1 MARRFVA
8 VIGAVIALVAVV
20 LPVQD
25 ASATTWSSRSL
36 GRTPFTCSDTSLWLY
51 RSTQV
56 GATVY
61 AAARDK
67 CGHIAFVSGS
77 PTAGYHIERTPFAGY
92 NGHWDLVDA
101 IARDGATTYFV
112 RVNPRYTTHLE
123 LWVRTSAAKYVQLRL
138 LTTAGGAG
146 VSRFPVTAVAAAG
159 GHWAVVWRQ
168 FNKYQT
174 LTTYAESTM
183 PGHNG
188 RTEQVTAVASTV
200 SNSPVGLV
208 ATSSSSV
215 KLILAHST
223 SSLVSFLALQSTTS
237 GWSAGRTLVSAKL
250 TNGAGANLSALGVV
264 QHSVTTYLLVYR
276 STSSAADLE
285 TITDSGST
293 PHRVVVTTTA
303 ASMTAAYAV
312 DPATGYQWIATVR
325 GTNYD
330 RTDLYSNA
338 TGTWRSRALS
348 FGSDV
353 GLDGL
358 TAYSGKPAVYYSPA
372 STPQDTVYYAH

>member
-1 MARRFVA
+1 MARRCAALV
-8 VIGAVIALVAVV
+8 GAVVALLAF
-20 LPVQD
+20 VQP
-25 ASATTWSSRSL
+25 AGATTWSSRSL
-36 GRTPFTCSDTSLWLY
+36 GHTPFTCSDRSLWLY

-56 GATVY
+56 GATIY

-92 NGHWDLVDA
+92 NGHIDLVDS

-112 RVNPRYTTHLE
+112 RSNPRYTTHFE
-123 LWVRTSAAKYVQLRL
+123 LWTRGSTGKYTQLRL

-146 VSRFPVTAVAAAG
+146 VSRFPLTAVAAAG
-159 GHWAVVWRQ
+159 GHWAVAWRQ
-168 FNKYQT
+168 YNKYQT

-183 PGHNG
+183 PGHTG
-188 RTEQVTAVASTV
+188 RTEQVTGIASGV
-200 SNSPVGLV
+200 DNSPVGMV
-208 ATSSSSV
+208 ATSSASV
-215 KLILAHST
+215 KLILAHKT
-223 SSLVSFLALQSTTS
+223 SAGESFLALQSTTS
-237 GWSAGRTLVSAKL
+237 GWSAGRALASVKY
-250 TNGAGANLSALGVV
+250 TNGTGPGMSLMGLV
-264 QHSVTTYLLVYR
+264 QRSYTTYMLLFLQN
-276 STSSAADLE
+276 STSTGTELE
-285 TITDSGST
+285 VVTDTGST

-303 ASMTAAYAV
+303 ASFTVSYAV
-312 DPATGYQWIATVR
+312 DPVTGYQWIATVR

-330 RTDLYSNA
+330 RTDLYTNA
-338 TGTWRSRALS
+338 TGSWRSRALA